1 MAYSWPLFVA
11 LAANFFFFFSF
22 QSLFSV
28 FPLFVTSLGGRAA
41 AIGALQSAFA
51 LAAILFRPVAGWVC
65 DRVGRKT
72 GLILGS
78 FIFTLSMLLYCLIK
92 DLKGLFFLRA
102 FHGTGIAFFTTAFA
116 AFLSD
121 IAPPERRGEIM
132 GLGGIPAPVSL
143 LFAPLLGDFL
153 ARGGNFSR
161 LFLTGAGFGA
171 LAVILSLTLPE
182 TLKRS
187 GQGRSSLPLAK
198 ISVPVILTVAIG
210 VSYGSVITFLPVF
223 LAERAIGPAGF
234 FYSVFSLMLLPTLL
248 LGGRLSD
255 KLGRSKVVIP
265 AAGLVILAMGFI
277 PLIRTRLLLA
287 LLALIYGLGYGALR
301 PTIDALIVDRVLPL
315 ARGKALGFN
324 YAGFDLGIGL
334 GALFLGYLAQGYG
347 YSSVY
352 TASAIVVA
360 AAGAIFLREVSK
372 C

>member
-1 MAYSWPLFVA
+1 MAYPWPLFVA
-11 LAANFFFFFSF
+11 LIANFFFFFSF

-28 FPLFVTSLGGRAA
+28 FPLFVTSLGGKAA

-51 LAAILFRPVAGWVC
+51 LSAILFRPVAGWLC
-65 DRVGRKT
+65 DWVGRKA
-72 GLILGS
+72 GLIFGAL
-78 FIFTLSMLLYCLIK
+78 IFTLSMLLYCLIK
-92 DLKGLFFLRA
+92 DLKSLFLLRA

-121 IAPPERRGEIM
+121 IAPPEKRGEMM

-161 LFLTGAGFGA
+161 LFLTGAWFGA
-171 LAVILSLTLPE
+171 LALVLSISLPE
-182 TLKRS
+182 TIKRS
-187 GQGRSSLPLAK
+187 GQGHSSINLAK

-234 FYSVFSLMLLPTLL
+234 FFSAFSLMLVPTMIF
-248 LGGRLSD
+248 GGRLSD
-255 KLGRSKVVIP
+255 KLGRSKIAIP
-265 AAGLVILAMGFI
+265 AAGLVILAMSLI
-277 PLIRTRLLLA
+277 PLIRTHLLLV
-287 LLALIYGLGYGALR
+287 LSALIYGLGYGTLR

-324 YAGFDLGIGL
+324 YAGFDLGIGFGSLLL
-334 GALFLGYLAQGYG
+334 GLLAQGCG

-352 TASAIVVA
+352 PASAIVMA
-360 AAGAIFLREVSK
+360 AAGAIFLWEVSK

>member
-1 MAYSWPLFVA
+1 MAYPWPLFVA

-28 FPLFVTSLGGRAA
+28 FPLFVTSLGGKAA
-41 AIGALQSAFA
+41 AIGALQGTFA
-51 LAAILFRPVAGWVC
+51 LAAVIFRPIAGWVC

-72 GLILGS
+72 GLIFGS
-78 FIFTLSMLLYCLIK
+78 FVFALSMLLYCLIK
-92 DLKGLFFLRA
+92 DLKSLFILRA

-121 IAPPERRGEIM
+121 IAPPEKRGEIM
-132 GLGGIPAPVSL
+132 GLGGIAAPVSL

-153 ARGGNFSR
+153 ACGGNFSR
-161 LFLTGAGFGA
+161 LFLSGAGFGA
-171 LAVILSLTLPE
+171 LAVILSLSLPE

-187 GQGRSSLPLAK
+187 GRSHNSLSLAQ
-198 ISVPVILTVAIG
+198 IFVPVILTMAIG

-234 FYSVFSLMLLPTLL
+234 FYSLFSLTLVPTLIF
-248 LGGRLSD
+248 GGRLSD
-255 KLGRSKVVIP
+255 KLGRGRVAIP

-277 PLIRTRLLLA
+277 PLSRTRWLLVLS
-287 LLALIYGLGYGALR
+287 ALIYGFGYGALR
-301 PTIDALIVDRVLPL
+301 PTIDALIIDRVFPL
-315 ARGKALGFN
+315 ARGEALGFN
-324 YAGFDLGIGL
+324 YTGFDLGIGL
-334 GALFLGYLAQGYG
+334 GSLLLGYLAQGYG

-352 TASAIVVA
+352 AASAIVMAV
-360 AAGAIFLREVSK
+360 AGAIFLREVSK

>member
-1 MAYSWPLFVA
+1 MAYPWPLFVV

-22 QSLFSV
+22 QSLFSA
-28 FPLFVTSLGGRAA
+28 FPLFIKSLGGEAA
-41 AIGALQSAFA
+41 AIGAMQGAFA
-51 LAAILFRPVAGWVC
+51 LMAILFRPVAGWVC
-65 DRVGRKT
+65 DRVGRRA

-78 FIFTLSMLLYCLIK
+78 VVFTLSLLLYCLIK
-92 DLKGLFFLRA
+92 DLKSLLLLRA

-132 GLGGIPAPVSL
+132 GLGGIPAPISL

-161 LFLTGAGFGA
+161 LFLTSAGFGA
-171 LAVILSLTLPE
+171 LAVVLSLSLPE
-182 TLKRS
+182 TLKRA
-187 GQGRSSLPLAK
+187 GQSRSSLPLAK
-198 ISVPVILTVAIG
+198 ISIPFILTVAIG

-223 LAERAIGPAGF
+223 LADRAIGPAGF
-234 FYSVFSLMLLPTLL
+234 FFSTFSLMLLPTLIF
-248 LGGRLSD
+248 GGRLSD

-265 AAGLVILAMGFI
+265 AACLVILAMCLI
-277 PLIRTRLLLA
+277 PLIRSHLLLVLSA
-287 LLALIYGLGYGALR
+287 LAYGLGYGALR

-324 YAGFDLGIGL
+324 YAGFDLGIGFGSLLL
-334 GALFLGYLAQGYG
+334 GFLAQGYG

-352 TASAIVVA
+352 AASAIVMA